1 MRTVE
6 LLEQTLEIARQL
18 GYRVREECVGGNG
31 GGSCVVRGQK
41 WLFLD
46 PSFDIPDQLA
56 LACEAIQSDPGIHNV
71 YVPPGLASMLQIQR
85 RAA

>member
-1 MRTVE
+1 MHTVE
-6 LLEQTLEIARQL
+6 LLEQALAVAKQL

-31 GGSCVVRGQK
+31 GGSCVFGGQK

-46 PSFDIPDQLA
+46 PLLDIPEQLE
-56 LACEAIQSDPGIHNV
+56 LACEALQTDPAIDNLD
-71 YVPPGLASMLQIQR
+71 VPAELAGLLRIR